1 MKESVMG
8 RLEYQLKVRCV
19 PPQARNSAEA
29 VLFLAQIVRERR
41 RLEQERSTLLQRI
54 GRINLRLDEIGTTE
68 TKIVPAIK
76 VVPEPNASLAESN
89 APLLEAKAPRAE
101 RERDSAKPKAAER
114 ERDSAKPKAA
124 ERERDSAKPK
134 AKVAVISSG
143 MERQHT
149 LPTGFTEFTLQYCGQ
164 DSSFK
169 EEMSKWP
176 QPVIICMDL
185 LKHVCSRSRACAGW
199 PTRRFVSWAFAM
211 LLRS

>member
-1 MKESVMG
+1 MR
-8 RLEYQLKVRCV
+8 RLEYQRKVRCV
-19 PPQARNSAEA
+19 PLQARNSAEA

-114 ERDSAKPKAA
+114 ERDSAKPKA
-124 ERERDSAKPK
+124 
-134 AKVAVISSG
+134 KVAVISSG

-149 LPTGFTEFTLQYCGQ
+149 LPTGFTEFTLQY
-164 DSSFK
+164 
-169 EEMSKWP
+169 
-176 QPVIICMDL
+176 
-185 LKHVCSRSRACAGW
+185 
-199 PTRRFVSWAFAM
+199 
-211 LLRS
+211 

>member
-1 MKESVMG
+1 MKESVMR
-8 RLEYQLKVRCV
+8 RLEYQRKVRCV
-19 PPQARNSAEA
+19 PLQARNSAEA

-41 RLEQERSTLLQRI
+41 RLEQGRSTLLQRI

-89 APLLEAKAPRAE
+89 APLLEGKVPRAERERDSAKPKSAERERDSAKPKAAE

-149 LPTGFTEFTLQYCGQ
+149 LPTGFTEFTLQY
-164 DSSFK
+164 
-169 EEMSKWP
+169 
-176 QPVIICMDL
+176 
-185 LKHVCSRSRACAGW
+185 
-199 PTRRFVSWAFAM
+199 
-211 LLRS
+211 